1 MKKLII
7 TVVAMALGI
16 VTNAASYNWSAYNGG
31 FSPDGENP
39 LEGTIY
45 LFDGTTYAVDA
56 VTSALDDSATLNN
69 ALASV
74 ALNEGA
80 FMLEGTGLDADSN
93 DVGHMFAVVINETG
107 DGYWASEMVNLAIN
121 DAIKGGAQARFNFG
135 ENYEVAFTPIS
146 SGPTPPTPGPDPVPE
161 PTSGLLM
168 LLGLSG
174 LALRRRN
181 A

>member
-7 TVVAMALGI
+7 TVVAVALGI
-16 VTNAASYNWSAYNGG
+16 VANAASYNWKAQNDGY
-31 FSPDGENP
+31 SPDGENP
-39 LEGTIY
+39 LAGTAY
-45 LFDGTTYAVDA
+45 LFDGTTYTIDA
-56 VTSALDDSATLNN
+56 ITSALNDSATLNN

-74 ALNEGA
+74 ALDEGA
-80 FMLEGTGLDADSN
+80 FMLEGTGLDADAN
-93 DVGHMFAVVINETG
+93 DVGHMFAVVINEAG
-107 DGYWASEMVNLAIN
+107 DAYWASSMVDVNIN
-121 DAIKGGAQARFNFG
+121 DAVKGGAQAQFGFG

-146 SGPTPPTPGPDPVPE
+146 SGPTPGPGPDPVPE

-174 LALRRRN
+174 LALRRKQ